1 MSTYETLLADLKTSM
16 LARDEK
22 RTRVLRSLKAALL
35 EKEVSLR
42 SGGEATLNE
51 EQVMDVFIK
60 ATKQRKDSL
69 EQFEN
74 AGREDLASI
83 ERDELAIIEGY
94 LPKKLT
100 QDELEA
106 EITEA
111 ISTLGASAPSDMG
124 KVMGYLTPRLKGKAD
139 GAVISTIVKSKLKP

>member
-1 MSTYETLLADLKTSM
+1 MSTYDTLLADLKKAM

-22 RTRVLRSLKAALL
+22 TTRVLRSLKAALL
-35 EKEVSLR
+35 EKEVSIR
-42 SGGEATLNE
+42 TGGEATLTE

-83 ERDELAIIEGY
+83 EREELVIIDGY

-100 QDELEA
+100 PDELEA
-106 EITEA
+106 EIVAA
-111 ISTLGASAPSDMG
+111 IAALGAAAPSDMG
-124 KVMGYLTPRLKGKAD
+124 KVMGYLTPRLKGRAD
-139 GAVISTIVKSKLKP
+139 GSEISRIVKSKLQQ